1 MIREVTMYQAVCD
14 RCGKPHTD
22 DIDGTICWESEESA
36 LYVALESGWEEIGG
50 KLCCPACAV
59 EIAMAEENQAKEI

>member
-36 LYVALESGWEEIGG
+36 LYVALEAGLQEAI
-50 KLCCPACAV
+50 KL
-59 EIAMAEENQAKEI
+59 IKK